1 MISKETFC
9 KVLSM
14 RDEQLNRES
23 NGNMAEIVPNR
34 AEDALCLLLSELF
47 DDEQNLISLSVG
59 IEEQPLQ
66 AQSLYHPEE
75 EIDLHS
81 YQELYDYLTAY
92 QKMHYG
98 GAA

>member
-9 KVLSM
+9 KALSM
-14 RDEQLNRES
+14 RDEQVRQES
-23 NGNMAEIVPNR
+23 GSVAEIVPNR
-34 AEDALCLLLSELF
+34 SEDALCLLLSELF

-59 IEEQPLQ
+59 IEDDPLQ
-66 AQSLYHPEE
+66 AKSLYHPDE

-81 YQELYDYLTAY
+81 YEELYDYLTAY

>member
-1 MISKETFC
+1 MLSKEIFC
-9 KVLSM
+9 KALAM
-14 RDEQLNRES
+14 RDEQVKRES
-23 NGNMAEIVPNR
+23 ESIAEIIPNR
-34 AEDALCLLLSELF
+34 SEDALCLLLSELF

-59 IEEQPLQ
+59 MEDHPLQ
-66 AQSLYHPEE
+66 AKSLYHPEE

-81 YQELYDYLTAY
+81 YEELYDYLTAY